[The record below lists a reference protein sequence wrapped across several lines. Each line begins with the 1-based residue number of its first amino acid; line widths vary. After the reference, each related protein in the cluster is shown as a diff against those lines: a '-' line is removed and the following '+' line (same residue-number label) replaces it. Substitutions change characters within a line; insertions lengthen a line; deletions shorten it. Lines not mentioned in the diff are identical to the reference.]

1 MSDPIARLKK
11 WQERAEKLRAEIA
24 RRRARLK
31 PGRDEPKVLQRA
43 VASLATAEH
52 RIANAKG
59 PAARARI
66 RAAKA
71 ERHAKDVAAI
81 NRRLDRIA
89 AGAPKT
95 MQRWARDRKDEPKRI
110 EKRKRTLEKKLHKDL
125 RQTPDTFGVR
135 GNRRRRNPTLPIVAE
150 TFPSGPIIPYQ
161 PPVTA
166 DAPARAGLMPGDYRL
181 MPASESAD
189 QARAPQRWTADYVG
203 RRMIDAHAVLRRLP
217 MTTRPKEFGSVMP
230 AYVHEGVELAYQAGA
245 GTLHMGRNRVIGGTS
260 ADDVARMNE
269 ALAWPMQFLKH
280 DADAARKVN
289 EWAFWEPMDREEAGG
304 RPDYAL
310 EIITKGLNAKKVRVT

>member
-31 PGRDEPKVLQRA
+31 PGRDEPTVLQRA
-43 VASLATAEH
+43 VASLATAEV
-52 RIANAKG
+52 RITNAKG
-59 PAARARI
+59 PAARARV

-71 ERHAKDVAAI
+71 ERHAKDVAAFE
-81 NRRLDRIA
+81 RRLDRIA

-110 EKRKRTLEKKLHKDL
+110 EKRKRALEKKLQKDL

-135 GNRRRRNPTLPIVAE
+135 GNRRRRNPTLPIEAE
-150 TFPSGPIIPYQ
+150 TFPSGPIVPYKL
-161 PPVTA
+161 PTPE
-166 DAPARAGLMPGDYRL
+166 APARVGLMPGDYRL
-181 MPASESAD
+181 MPASKIASLE
-189 QARAPQRWTADYVG
+189 RAPQRWTADYVG
-203 RRMIDAHAVLRRLP
+203 RRMVEAHAVLRRLP
-217 MTTRPKEFGSVMP
+217 MATRPKEYGSVMP
-230 AYVHEGVELAYQAGA
+230 AYIHEGVELAYQAGA

-269 ALAWPMQFLKH
+269 SLSWPMQFLRH
-280 DADAARKVN
+280 DADAARAVN
-289 EWAFWEPMDREEAGG
+289 EWAFYEPIDRDMGPAKPI
-304 RPDYAL
+304 RAL
-310 EIITKGLNAKKVRVT
+310 EIIAKGLNAKKVRVT